1 MKRRIAATAAVCAL
15 AALIAGCR
23 TQQSHLYTLSPSAT
37 ATGKAGESASNLSVI
52 VGPVSIP
59 SLVDTPQIAVS
70 VGPNQV
76 WLDEFNRWASPL
88 PNNIAHVVADNLV
101 AMLGTPQVSL
111 FPQPLNAEADYR
123 VAIDVQ
129 TFQSAPGEAASLAV
143 VWIVRR
149 VKDGK
154 MLTGRTVMREP
165 TQGKGYDALVAAHSR
180 ALARLSQ
187 DIADAIRTLTP

>member
-1 MKRRIAATAAVCAL
+1 MIRRIAAMAAVCAL
-15 AALIAGCR
+15 AVLSAGCR
-23 TQQSHLYTLSPSAT
+23 TQQSHLYTLSSSA
-37 ATGKAGESASNLSVI
+37 AAAGKTSENTSSLSVI

-59 SLVDTPQIAVS
+59 AVVDTPQIAVS

-111 FPQPLNAEADYR
+111 FPQALNADADFR

-129 TFQSAPGEAASLAV
+129 TFQSAPGEAASLTA

-154 MLTGRTVMREP
+154 TSTGRTVLREP

-187 DIADAIRTLTP
+187 DIADAIRALTP

>member
-1 MKRRIAATAAVCAL
+1 MMRRLAAMAAVCAL

-23 TQQSHLYTLSPSAT
+23 TPQSHLYTLSPSTT
-37 ATGKAGESASNLSVI
+37 AAGKSVESTSNLSVV

-59 SLVDTPQIAVS
+59 AIVDSPQIAVS
-70 VGPNQV
+70 LGPNQV

-88 PNNIAHVVADNLV
+88 QNNIAHVIADNLV
-101 AMLGTPQVSL
+101 AMLGTPRVSL
-111 FPQPLNAEADYR
+111 FPQPLNADADYR

-129 TFQSAPGEAASLAV
+129 TFQSAPGEAATVAAMWV
-143 VWIVRR
+143 VRR

-154 MLTGRTVMREP
+154 LLTGRSVLRET

-187 DIADAIRTLTP
+187 DIADAIRALAS

>member
-1 MKRRIAATAAVCAL
+1 MMRRLAAMAAVCAL
-15 AALIAGCR
+15 AALCIGCR
-23 TQQSHLYTLSPSAT
+23 SPQSHLYILSPSA
-37 ATGKAGESASNLSVI
+37 AAAAPAGASTSNLSVI

-59 SLVDTPQIAVS
+59 AIVDAPQIAVS

-76 WLDEFNRWASPL
+76 RLDEFNRWASPL

-111 FPQPLNAEADYR
+111 FPQALNADADFR

-129 TFQSAPGEAASLAV
+129 TFQSAPGEAATLAAM
-143 VWIVRR
+143 WIVRR

-154 MLTGRTVMREP
+154 TSTGRTVLREP
-165 TQGKGYDALVAAHSR
+165 TQGNGYDALVAAHSR

-187 DIADAIRTLTP
+187 DIADAIRALTP